1 MVHRSTKNIW
11 PIFPFGFCMEFEL
24 PHLEKIIVLFLK
36 LTGEEFL
43 LADFFDVI
51 SAEMKGRGQKV
62 GVCTIFAPEGLLST
76 RTDNQE
82 HHKKENELVQD

>member
-1 MVHRSTKNIW
+1 
-11 PIFPFGFCMEFEL
+11 MEFEL

-62 GVCTIFAPEGLLST
+62 GVCKNKKRKMKGKHRRNEREEVKRSVFV
-76 RTDNQE
+76 RT
-82 HHKKENELVQD
+82 KRGK